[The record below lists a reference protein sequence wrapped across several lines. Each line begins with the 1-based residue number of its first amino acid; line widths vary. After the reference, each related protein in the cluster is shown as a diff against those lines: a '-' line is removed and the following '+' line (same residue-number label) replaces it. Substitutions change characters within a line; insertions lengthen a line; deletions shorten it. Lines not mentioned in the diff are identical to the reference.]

1 MNDLFKK
8 MQEDFKTNGFLIVKK
23 FLTEDI
29 ANLSYEYCK
38 LKTLRQS
45 EKLRLH
51 KENYM
56 KDWDGAFGDGQIN
69 NSFSFYGDPYFDG
82 LLKLSMVNF
91 ENYTGLN
98 LSPEY
103 TYWRL
108 YEKDDIL
115 KEHIDR
121 PSCEISAT
129 ICLGYDCSNL
139 SNYIWPI
146 FIKNKNNEKIEII
159 LNSGDMLL
167 YRGCEIAHGRDK
179 FLGLNQAQVFL
190 HFKDKN
196 NQYYNINKLYDE
208 RESLGLPKFFYN

>member
-1 MNDLFKK
+1 MKNIQNYFKENDYVIIK
-8 MQEDFKTNGFLIVKK
+8 N
-23 FLTEDI
+23 FLTQDI
-29 ANLSYEYCK
+29 SNLSYNYCK
-38 LKTLRQS
+38 MKVLRES
-45 EKLRLH
+45 EKYRLN
-51 KENYM
+51 KEHYLPG
-56 KDWDGAFGDGQIN
+56 WDGQWGDGQI
-69 NSFSFYGDPYFDG
+69 SGSYSMYGDPYFDSMLDLG
-82 LLKLSMVNF
+82 LKNF
-91 ENYTGLN
+91 ENYTN
-98 LSPEY
+98 LSLHPEY
-103 TYWRL
+103 TYWRF
-108 YEKDDIL
+108 YETEDIL
-115 KEHIDR
+115 EEHIDR